1 MSVDLKIRLQT
12 VFGLAFDIEKDPG
25 RKSGF
30 KPASIDLGIGKE
42 LFGDLRLDGFAAA
55 LKTGFADELILAGGD
70 EGRYKG
76 ETPVINRAWAIR
88 EILIH
93 DYGIDSARIQS
104 FASKSNTLGNVGI
117 IRDFIA
123 GNERSLDKCGL
134 MTNLYHLPR
143 AHMDVV
149 AHDMPL
155 RLFAAES
162 LYLIEQ
168 PDRKN
173 DLVRRLGEGP
183 MAERMA
189 EEISGIAD
197 KIRGWYRSKTDA
209 APVSILGTVRAKA

>member
-1 MSVDLKIRLQT
+1 MAGELKIRVRTL
-12 VFGLAFDIEKDPG
+12 FGLAFDVQRDTG

-30 KPASIDLGIGKE
+30 KPALIDLGVGKD

-55 LKTGFADELILAGGD
+55 LRTGFADTLILAGGD

-76 ETPVINRAWAIR
+76 ETPTVNRAWAIGQM
-88 EILIH
+88 LVH
-93 DYGIDSARIQS
+93 DYGFDERKIQT

-117 IRDFIA
+117 IGDFIA
-123 GNERSLDKCGL
+123 MNGLDIGDCGL

-143 AHMDVV
+143 AHMDIV
-149 AHDMPL
+149 AHNLPL

-162 LYLIEQ
+162 LWLIEQ
-168 PDRKN
+168 PERKN

-189 EEISGIAD
+189 EEVAGIAD
-197 KIRGWYRSKTDA
+197 KIRGSYKSKTDT
-209 APVSILGTVRAKA
+209 APVSIPGTVHANV

>member
-1 MSVDLKIRLQT
+1 MDGTLKIKVRTL
-12 VFGLAFDIEKDPG
+12 FGLAFDIEKDAG

-42 LFGDLRLDGFAAA
+42 LFGDVRLDGFAAA
-55 LKTGFADELILAGGD
+55 LTTGFADELVLAGGD

-76 ETPVINRAWAIR
+76 ETQVINRAWAIR
-88 EILIH
+88 EMLIH
-93 DYGIDSARIQS
+93 DCGIDAERIKS

-123 GNERSLDKCGL
+123 MNGRSLDECGL

-143 AHMDVV
+143 AHMDIV
-149 AHDMPL
+149 AHDVPL
-155 RLFAAES
+155 RLFAAEA

-173 DLVRRLGEGP
+173 DLVARLGEGP
-183 MAERMA
+183 MAERMV
-189 EEISGIAD
+189 EEIAGIAD
-197 KIRGWYRSKTDA
+197 KIRGSYQSRTDA
-209 APVSILGTVRAKA
+209 APVTIPGTVRAKA